1 MNSRVKLADQYLTG
15 KGVEFGAL
23 HNPLQV
29 NREQAQ
35 VVYADKY
42 SKQSL
47 LKSFKELQKIQQSV
61 VETDIFLDLNNDDL
75 QVLVDY
81 NFDFFIANHVIEHL
95 VNPLRFLHNLSSVM
109 KIGSYLYLALP
120 DKEYT
125 FDRNRELTTWEHL
138 YTEYL
143 QNTTKLTKSHLED
156 FIINITKDHIE
167 DPVRKKEIYDDYN
180 IWFKRF
186 GIRQKHRQR
195 SIHVHVWNQKTF
207 DDFITTAIKELQ
219 LNLTIAD
226 RIDSSSNKHE
236 MIYLLRKE

>member
-1 MNSRVKLADQYLTG
+1 MNSRVELAHHYLTG
-15 KGVEFGAL
+15 QGVEFGAL

-35 VVYADKY
+35 VVYADKH

-47 LKSFKELQKIQQSV
+47 LKNFQELQEVQELIV
-61 VETDIFLDLNNDDL
+61 DTDIFIDLNKDDL
-75 QVLVDY
+75 QVLADY

-95 VNPLRFLHNLSSVM
+95 VNPLRFLHDLSAVM
-109 KIGSYLYLALP
+109 KTGSYLYLALP

-138 YTEYL
+138 YTEYK
-143 QNTTKLTKSHLED
+143 QNTNKLSKNHLED
-156 FIINITKDHIE
+156 FIINITKDHIK

-180 IWFKRF
+180 IYFKRF
-186 GIRQKHRQR
+186 SIRQKHRQR
-195 SIHVHVWNQKTF
+195 SIHVHVWNQQTF
-207 DDFITTAIKELQ
+207 DEFIATAIRQLK
-219 LNLTIAD
+219 LNLTIVD

-236 MIYLLRKE
+236 MIYLLRKQ